1 MCSHEQEEC
10 RISSLQNNFN
20 NHDSTSIIQHED
32 GDPKETKNPLKRTRK
47 NPLPDISGMLEKL
60 IALIK

>member
-1 MCSHEQEEC
+1 MCSHGQEEC

-20 NHDSTSIIQHED
+20 NHNSTTIIQQED
-32 GDPKETKNPLKRTRK
+32 RNLKETKNPLKRTRK
-47 NPLPDISGMLEKL
+47 NLLPDISGMLEKL